1 MSGDL
6 QELSDPQALIERR
19 TAARHLLGHPLTC
32 AEHDPETF
40 RLIRRHEADL
50 DRWFTQRLGYRLH
63 VTSDTARLYKSG
75 YVPARRPL
83 RTSGGRPLNT
93 LEYVML
99 VLALASTVAG
109 PAVISLRDLIDLI
122 RSAAAEIE
130 LILSGDS
137 SERRAL
143 VTALRWMI
151 DHGLASELH
160 AHVDAYATDSEAD
173 AVLKMRPDRIA
184 MVPLPTLATAADDLV
199 ESSSRRENTRQWIRI
214 RLAEDPV
221 VYRHDL
227 EEAEWVELRRRL
239 GEESRYADEMFGLIL
254 ESRAEGVAAIDPGGD
269 LADEAFPT
277 GGTEGHAC
285 LLLLA
290 LLQDRRDGWWSETE
304 VVALISR
311 LAAENSRYWA
321 KDMVAAPDRLAH
333 RVVQSLVGLRLA
345 ASRND
350 PNEVRLL
357 PAAARFAPAVR
368 QDTLW

>member
-1 MSGDL
+1 VSD
-6 QELSDPQALIERR
+6 DPQAPAEQRA
-19 TAARHLLGHPLTC
+19 AARHLLGRPLTC
-32 AEHDPETF
+32 AEHDPEMF
-40 RLIRRHEADL
+40 RLIRRHEVDL

-63 VTSDTARLYKSG
+63 VTSDTARLFKSG
-75 YVPARRPL
+75 YAPARRPL
-83 RTSGGRPLNT
+83 RTSGGRAFNT

-109 PAVISLRDLIDLI
+109 PGIISLRDLIDLI

-130 LILSGDS
+130 MVLSGDA

-143 VTALRWMI
+143 VTALRWMV

-184 MVPLPTLATAADDLV
+184 MVPLPVLASGDHDLV
-199 ESSSRRENTRQWIRI
+199 SATSRRENTRQWIRI

-221 VYRHDL
+221 VYREDL
-227 EEAEWVELRRRL
+227 DEVEWSELRRRL
-239 GEESRYADEMFGLIL
+239 GEESRYAEEMFGLVL
-254 ESRAEGVAAIDPGGD
+254 ESRAEGVAAVDPGGD
-269 LADEAFPT
+269 LADQPFPT

-285 LLLLA
+285 LLLLP
-290 LLQDRRDGWWSETE
+290 LLQDRRDGWWSESE
-304 VVALISR
+304 LADLVSR
-311 LAAENSRYWA
+311 LAATNSRYWA
-321 KDMVAAPDRLAH
+321 KDLVSAPDRLAR
-333 RVVQSLVGLRLA
+333 RVVETLVGIRLA
-345 ASRND
+345 ESRTD
-350 PNEVRLL
+350 PAGVRLL

>member
-1 MSGDL
+1 MNEYDP
-6 QELSDPQALIERR
+6 QDPQALTERR
-19 TAARHLLGHPLTC
+19 AAARHLLGRPLTC
-32 AEHDPETF
+32 AEHDPEMF

-50 DRWFTQRLGYRLH
+50 DKWFTQRLGYRLH
-63 VTSDTARLYKSG
+63 VTADTARLYKSG
-75 YVPARRPL
+75 YAPARRPL

-99 VLALASTVAG
+99 VVALASTVAG

-130 LILSGDS
+130 MILSGDA

-184 MVPLPTLATAADDLV
+184 MVPLPVLATGGDDLV
-199 ESSSRRENTRQWIRI
+199 GAASRRENTRQWVRV

-221 VYRHDL
+221 VYRDEL
-227 EEAEWVELRRRL
+227 DEAEWSELRRRL
-239 GEESRYADEMFGLIL
+239 GEEARYAEEMFGLIL
-254 ESRAEGVAAIDPGGD
+254 ESRAEGVAAVDPAGD
-269 LADEAFPT
+269 LADQPFPT

-285 LLLLA
+285 LLLLP
-290 LLQDRRDGWWSETE
+290 LLKDRRDEWWSESE
-304 VVALISR
+304 VVDLVGR
-311 LAAENSRYWA
+311 LAVDNSRYWA
-321 KDMVAAPDRLAH
+321 KDLVAAPDRFAR
-333 RVVQSLVGLRLA
+333 RVIDTLVRVRLA
-345 ASRND
+345 ESRAD
-350 PNEVRLL
+350 PTRIRLR
-357 PAAARFAPAVR
+357 PAAARFSPAVR